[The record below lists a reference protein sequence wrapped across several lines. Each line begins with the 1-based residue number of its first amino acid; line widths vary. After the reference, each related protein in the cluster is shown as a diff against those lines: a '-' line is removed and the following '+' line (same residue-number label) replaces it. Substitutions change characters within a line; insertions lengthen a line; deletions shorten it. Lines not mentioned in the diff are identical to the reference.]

1 MNAMSWE
8 HETLMIKCVC
18 VRGIDVN
25 NKYHQNVFVK
35 FYVYAY
41 ALEELQGIAK
51 SEIRYQERDKWNA
64 EFDSYTYVMIY
75 EETFNALFRNKKFAT
90 NYFVKPKI

>member
-8 HETLMIKCVC
+8 HETLMIKYVF

-35 FYVYAY
+35 FYVYAC
-41 ALEELQGIAK
+41 ALAELQGIAK
-51 SEIRYQERDKWNA
+51 SEIRYQGRDEWNA
-64 EFDSYTYVMIY
+64 EFNCYIY
-75 EETFNALFRNKKFAT
+75 DDLRRNT
-90 NYFVKPKI
+90 QWLM

>member
-1 MNAMSWE
+1 
-8 HETLMIKCVC
+8 MIKCVC

-41 ALEELQGIAK
+41 VLEELQGIAK
-51 SEIRYQERDKWNA
+51 SEIRYQERDICNA
-64 EFDSYTYVMIY
+64 EFNRYTYVMIY

-90 NYFVKPKI
+90 KYFGKRMI

>member
-1 MNAMSWE
+1 
-8 HETLMIKCVC
+8 MIKCVC

-51 SEIRYQERDKWNA
+51 SEIRYQERDK
-64 EFDSYTYVMIY
+64 
-75 EETFNALFRNKKFAT
+75 
-90 NYFVKPKI
+90 